1 MHPPTFAFLV
11 TLFCVLV
18 IFVFRLSC
26 LHHNL
31 VACIRFSRLSVHG
44 AAAVYVGIGRLHSY
58 FLTKLTFLDICFWV
72 GRLQC

>member
-1 MHPPTFAFLV
+1 MHPSTFAFLV

-44 AAAVYVGIGRLHSY
+44 ATAVYVGIGRLHVSSVSIALLI
-58 FLTKLTFLDICFWV
+58 F
-72 GRLQC
+72 G